1 MALQF
6 IIGGSGAGKSYAAMK
21 QLIKQSVEQPQG
33 HYILLVPEQFTMQTQ
48 KDIVAMHPHH
58 GTLNIDILSFER
70 LAYRVFEE
78 LGTDVLEI
86 LDDTGKNLI
95 LRRVLKQVQPQL
107 SIFAG
112 KVNYQGFLEEIKSV
126 LSEFGQYGIDQAQ
139 LALMEDRTST
149 RPLLHAKLQDIH
161 TIYNCFVETIAS
173 HYVTSE
179 AVLSVLARQVSQS
192 RIVKNSVIYID
203 GFTGFTPIQY
213 QLLEQLLVYAK
224 DMALTVIM
232 TKSAYEQMP
241 QEGELFAMGRGVLER
256 MTALAGNNQIP
267 VKAYAWIAHK
277 ENRFRDSAEL
287 GLLEQNLFSF
297 DREKQAAPKQQVFA
311 YGAAN
316 PKEEADYVAAKIY
329 ELVQTGYRY
338 RDIAVITA
346 DLEGYYRI
354 VKDSFQA
361 QNVPSFIDYKKN
373 ITGNPC
379 VELILSAFTV
389 AEQDFSYEAVFRYL
403 KTGFTNVPK
412 EDIDLL
418 ENYVLA
424 MNIRGNRRYQKQWE
438 KPSKTMKEDCLP
450 AVNRARELVMEGL
463 LPFSEVVRKKNVSV
477 RKKIQAVY
485 KLLTDLEVEKQ
496 LTEYAEI
503 FLQTG
508 QMERNREYVQIWKT
522 IVDLLDKVVRL
533 FGDTYASAQELR
545 EILESGFA
553 EIKVAVIP
561 PGLDEVTVGDMTRTR
576 LKDVKVL
583 FFIGVNDGMIPPPA
597 VPGGVLSNM
606 DRIYLKEQSFE
617 LAPTVREQAAID
629 RLYLYLALTKASNT
643 LYLTYSTAS
652 MDGKEIRPSSLLFQ
666 IEQALGRRLSLEQ
679 WDANQTFHNIRK
691 MKAYV
696 AEEIGAYGTKVLS
709 PRWQEAFTYLKGHE
723 EYQQYINAMI
733 AGACYEGGQN
743 ALNQAVAGKL
753 FPEKQLRSITRLEQF
768 ASCAY
773 CHFMQYGLALVPR
786 EIHQVEAT
794 DIGTLFHNALE
805 YISREMEQGTYGWR
819 TLTDEERKQLVNA
832 AVEQTLEEFDNTAID
847 SSARNQYMKNRLLRV
862 TDRTV
867 WALSQQIKQGEFE
880 PAYYEF
886 QTEKG
891 RVDRIDLYETNDA
904 VYVKIID
911 YKSGLKQFRLLDA
924 YYGLQMQLVWYLADT
939 IEALKKQYPGKEVR
953 PGAIFYYHIQDP
965 YVDLDAQDYLKQF
978 AMSGLVNS
986 RVEVI
991 ESLDTQLAQKR
1002 TSSVIPVSYTKAN
1015 APDSRSKIATE
1026 EQFADLE
1033 AYVKNEAQ
1041 QMHAQIRGGM
1051 IAKNPY
1057 KRSNQS
1063 PCDYCDYKNVCG
1075 FDTRL
1080 PGFTYRQLPN
1090 MKQEVLWENFKKGA
1104 FENGMD
1110 EKPEEGN

>member
-1 MALQF
+1 
-6 IIGGSGAGKSYAAMK
+6 
-21 QLIKQSVEQPQG
+21 
-33 HYILLVPEQFTMQTQ
+33 
-48 KDIVAMHPHH
+48 
-58 GTLNIDILSFER
+58 
-70 LAYRVFEE
+70 
-78 LGTDVLEI
+78 
-86 LDDTGKNLI
+86 
-95 LRRVLKQVQPQL
+95 
-107 SIFAG
+107 
-112 KVNYQGFLEEIKSV
+112 
-126 LSEFGQYGIDQAQ
+126 
-139 LALMEDRTST
+139 
-149 RPLLHAKLQDIH
+149 
-161 TIYNCFVETIAS
+161 
-173 HYVTSE
+173 
-179 AVLSVLARQVSQS
+179 
-192 RIVKNSVIYID
+192 
-203 GFTGFTPIQY
+203 
-213 QLLEQLLVYAK
+213 
-224 DMALTVIM
+224 
-232 TKSAYEQMP
+232 
-241 QEGELFAMGRGVLER
+241 
-256 MTALAGNNQIP
+256 
-267 VKAYAWIAHK
+267 
-277 ENRFRDSAEL
+277 
-287 GLLEQNLFSF
+287 
-297 DREKQAAPKQQVFA
+297 
-311 YGAAN
+311 
-316 PKEEADYVAAKIY
+316 
-329 ELVQTGYRY
+329 
-338 RDIAVITA
+338 
-346 DLEGYYRI
+346 
-354 VKDSFQA
+354 
-361 QNVPSFIDYKKN
+361 
-373 ITGNPC
+373 
-379 VELILSAFTV
+379 
-389 AEQDFSYEAVFRYL
+389 
-403 KTGFTNVPK
+403 
-412 EDIDLL
+412 
-418 ENYVLA
+418 
-424 MNIRGNRRYQKQWE
+424 
-438 KPSKTMKEDCLP
+438 
-450 AVNRARELVMEGL
+450 
-463 LPFSEVVRKKNVSV
+463 
-477 RKKIQAVY
+477 
-485 KLLTDLEVEKQ
+485 
-496 LTEYAEI
+496 
-503 FLQTG
+503 
-508 QMERNREYVQIWKT
+508 
-522 IVDLLDKVVRL
+522 
-533 FGDTYASAQELR
+533 
-545 EILESGFA
+545 
-553 EIKVAVIP
+553 
-561 PGLDEVTVGDMTRTR
+561 
-576 LKDVKVL
+576 
-583 FFIGVNDGMIPPPA
+583 
-597 VPGGVLSNM
+597 
-606 DRIYLKEQSFE
+606 
-617 LAPTVREQAAID
+617 
-629 RLYLYLALTKASNT
+629 
-643 LYLTYSTAS
+643 
-652 MDGKEIRPSSLLFQ
+652 
-666 IEQALGRRLSLEQ
+666 
-679 WDANQTFHNIRK
+679 
-691 MKAYV
+691 
-696 AEEIGAYGTKVLS
+696 
-709 PRWQEAFTYLKGHE
+709 
-723 EYQQYINAMI
+723 MI